1 MAMLPVLAL
10 VVDELVVLALE
21 VAKFEVVPQRV
32 VM

>member
-1 MAMLPVLAL
+1 MLPVLAL
-10 VVDELVVLALE
+10 VVDELVVLAFE